1 MVQEKLM
8 LVLMI
13 TRWWLWCDDD
23 DNDDDDEEEE
33 EEEEVDDDEDMMNC
47 TCWIILG
54 NIYSTHKPPSPYSK
68 ENNGEGVKHNW
79 FWKNII
85 YKF

>member
-23 DNDDDDEEEE
+23 DDEEE

>member
-47 TCWIILG
+47 TCWIILS

>member
-23 DNDDDDEEEE
+23 DNDDDDDDEE

-47 TCWIILG
+47 TCWIVLG

>member
-23 DNDDDDEEEE
+23 DNDDDDDEEE